1 MYRAAI
7 AITLAEVLA
16 TTAAISQEVAYR
28 DTNPAIS
35 PNGKYVAFYSDRSG
49 NDDEYLLELETGQVR
64 RLTDSPLDEYG
75 PAWSP
80 DSRFVYFY
88 RGEQGRFEVFRV
100 DIGEGSTAE
109 QVTALGGYVGNPD
122 ISPSGREMLVSW
134 NQGIAGNDYEV
145 FVVDLETSAL
155 TQLTDNDANE
165 YTPTWSPDGSMI
177 AFNSNRDGEQFDV
190 WVMEA
195 SGRKPR
201 KLVDLHAH
209 DYYTSWTPD
218 GQWIAFFSGPDFDSF
233 DAYKVHLKTGE
244 VVRLT
249 EGLGAGK
256 VSFSSDGELMILGAD
271 HSEGGR
277 LFRGKPDGTDLKLLL
292 Q

>member
-1 MYRAAI
+1 MHRVATTI
-7 AITLAEVLA
+7 CLSLAVSA
-16 TTAAISQEVAYR
+16 TAAISQDVVYR

-49 NDDEYLLELETGQVR
+49 NDDEYLLELETGQMR

-109 QVTALGGYVGNPD
+109 RVTALGGYVGNPD

-177 AFNSNRDGEQFDV
+177 AFNSNREGEQFDV

-195 SGRKPR
+195 SGRNPR

-218 GQWIAFFSGPDFDSF
+218 GQWVAFFSGPDFDSF
-233 DAYKVHLKTGE
+233 DAYKVHLETGE

-256 VSFSSDGELMILGAD
+256 VSFSSDGEFMILGAD
-271 HSEGGR
+271 HTEGGR
-277 LFRGKPDGTDLKLLL
+277 LFRSKPDGTDLKLLL

>member
-1 MYRAAI
+1 MNRAAI
-7 AITLAEVLA
+7 AITLAEVLIR
-16 TTAAISQEVAYR
+16 TAASSQEVAYR

-35 PNGKYVAFYSDRSG
+35 PDGKYVAFYSDRSG
-49 NDDEYLLELETGQVR
+49 NDDEYLLELETGRVR

-88 RGEQGRFEVFRV
+88 RGRQGRFEIFRV

-109 QVTALGGYVGNPD
+109 RVTALGGYVGNPD

-134 NQGIAGNDYEV
+134 NQGITGNDYEV

-155 TQLTDNDANE
+155 TQLTDNDADE

-195 SGRKPR
+195 SGRNPR

-218 GQWIAFFSGPDFDSF
+218 GQWVAFFSGPDFDSF
-233 DAYKVHLKTGE
+233 DAYKVRLETGE

-249 EGLGAGK
+249 EGMRAGK
-256 VSFSSDGELMILGAD
+256 VSFSSDAEFMILGAD
-271 HSEGGR
+271 HAEGGR
-277 LFRGKPDGTDLKLLL
+277 LFRARPDGTDLELLL